1 LPRTDGI
8 YWFATDGAFLAWKA
22 AVPPTTPNIPDGV
35 AATFSRIVTRHQA
48 ATIWHRLPAVLPDCS
63 ATAPNPC
70 PWCKGAGEIRPSDLC
85 EDCDGEGE
93 CPHCGKE
100 CNTCDG
106 TGRVPSDRP
115 AQPCDRCQGTGN
127 EPPPGVRLFGKLMKW
142 EFARRL
148 VAGKAQLAFDPD
160 CRCPFLVR
168 MDGVDMAVMDMNP
181 DDELQARCPELRVEA
196 A

>member
-1 LPRTDGI
+1 
-8 YWFATDGAFLAWKA
+8 
-22 AVPPTTPNIPDGV
+22 
-35 AATFSRIVTRHQA
+35 
-48 ATIWHRLPAVLPDCS
+48 
-63 ATAPNPC
+63 
-70 PWCKGAGEIRPSDLC
+70 
-85 EDCDGEGE
+85 
-93 CPHCGKE
+93 
-100 CNTCDG
+100 
-106 TGRVPSDRP
+106 
-115 AQPCDRCQGTGN
+115 
-127 EPPPGVRLFGKLMKW
+127 LFGKLMKW